1 VKATGGTK
9 YYLLINGLIKKC
21 RDRLTPPTKN
31 HNFFRMRGISSSPA
45 RSQRDPAFRR
55 GTFGAEVWFM
65 KRLIAT
71 LTISASV
78 IGAVLGEI
86 TVGLP
91 FFGVLIGAGVLLS
104 LRD

>member
-1 VKATGGTK
+1 
-9 YYLLINGLIKKC
+9 
-21 RDRLTPPTKN
+21 
-31 HNFFRMRGISSSPA
+31 
-45 RSQRDPAFRR
+45 
-55 GTFGAEVWFM
+55 M